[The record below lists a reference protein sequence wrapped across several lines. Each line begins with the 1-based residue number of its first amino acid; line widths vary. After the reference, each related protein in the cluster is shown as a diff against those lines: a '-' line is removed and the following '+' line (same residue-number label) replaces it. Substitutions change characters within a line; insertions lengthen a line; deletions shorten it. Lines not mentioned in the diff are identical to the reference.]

1 MVEEDFQAWQIYPEH
16 RWVFNKL
23 ELALRLG
30 YDAGPACVP
39 ITRSGKYVVRPIYN
53 LYGMGIG
60 AKVIH
65 INIMQS
71 KSMENHALIPP
82 GYFWCEFFDGDQ
94 YSVDYKRTRQPKGS
108 RWAWEEVDTA
118 RGERDID
125 NLTRFKLWEKCENR
139 RIFLPNFLN
148 NIDGVPDLNVEWIGD
163 KVVEVHLRTGN
174 DVFWGKDEGAKV
186 IPIWEGDNIEP
197 DILNIAQNKIDAS
210 GYLKDVRTGYKLV
223 D

>member
-1 MVEEDFQAWQIYPEH
+1 MVEDDFQAWQIYPKH

-39 ITRSGKYVVRPIYN
+39 VTRSGKYVVRPIYN
-53 LYGMGIG
+53 LYGMSIG
-60 AKVIH
+60 AKVIN

-71 KSMENHALIPP
+71 KSMEKHALIPP

-108 RWAWEEVDTA
+108 QFAWEEVDTA
-118 RGERDID
+118 RGERDLD
-125 NLTRFKLWEKCENR
+125 NLTKFKSWEKCENR
-139 RIFLPNFLN
+139 NIILPDFLN
-148 NIDGVPDLNVEWIGD
+148 SIDGVPDLNVEWIGD

-174 DVFWGKDEGAKV
+174 DIFGKHNKV
-186 IPIWEGDNIEP
+186 IPIWEGDDIEP
-197 DILNIAQNKIDAS
+197 DLRNADTTVRYDAS
-210 GYLKDVRTGYKLV
+210 GYLDDVRIGYKIV
-223 D
+223 E

>member
-82 GYFWCEFFDGDQ
+82 GYFWCEAFEGEHK
-94 YSVDYKRTRQPKGS
+94 SVDF
-108 RWAWEEVDTA
+108 E
-118 RGERDID
+118 
-125 NLTRFKLWEKCENR
+125 KLYAMR
-139 RIFLPNFLN
+139 
-148 NIDGVPDLNVEWIGD
+148 
-163 KVVEVHLRTGN
+163 KV
-174 DVFWGKDEGAKV
+174 
-186 IPIWEGDNIEP
+186 
-197 DILNIAQNKIDAS
+197 Q
-210 GYLKDVRTGYKLV
+210 
-223 D
+223 

>member
-1 MVEEDFQAWQIYPEH
+1 MVEEDFQAWQTYPKH

-53 LYGMGIG
+53 LYGMSIG

-108 RWAWEEVDTA
+108 QFAWEEVVTA
-118 RGERDID
+118 RGERDLD
-125 NLTRFKLWEKCENR
+125 NLTKFKSWGKCENR
-139 RIFLPNFLN
+139 NIILPDFLN

-163 KVVEVHLRTGN
+163 KIVEVHLRTGN
-174 DVFWGKDEGAKV
+174 DIFWKHNKV
-186 IPIWEGDNIEP
+186 IPIWEGDDIEP
-197 DILNIAQNKIDAS
+197 NLPNEDKTVRYDAS
-210 GYLKDVRTGYKLV
+210 GYLDDVRIGYKIV
-223 D
+223 E